1 MRPDL
6 GMPQCVSI
14 NNIYK
19 NIENSYWIT
28 GQTYMFLEFCFF
40 VAPGIYSA
48 SLKPRSANLVNFTLF
63 CLDSF
68 EFDVFI

>member
-19 NIENSYWIT
+19 NIKNSYWIT
-28 GQTYMFLEFCFF
+28 GQTYMFLEFCF
-40 VAPGIYSA
+40 
-48 SLKPRSANLVNFTLF
+48 LLPREYIALT
-63 CLDSF
+63 
-68 EFDVFI
+68 